1 MPTIRTTQ
9 DNVLIQFLPPPKM
22 APGGIIFL
30 PDNARPEQTL
40 RAEVIAVG
48 PGYYRDSGHG
58 RFVPTTLKP
67 GNVVLVDRQAGQ
79 DYSMDVSA
87 PRQNAKGAD
96 WGDSKTGYRMVR
108 EEEVLAVVEE
118 EEST

>member
-1 MPTIRTTQ
+1 MSNIRPMQ
-9 DNVLIQFLPPPKM
+9 DNVLIQFLPPPKL

-30 PDNARPEQTL
+30 PDTAKPEQTL
-40 RAEVIAVG
+40 RAEVVAVG

-58 RFVPTTLKP
+58 RFIPTTLKP
-67 GNVVLVDRQAGQ
+67 GDVVLVERQAGQ
-79 DYSMDVSA
+79 DYSLDVSA

-96 WGDSKTGYRMVR
+96 WGDTKTGYRMVR

-118 EEST
+118 AND